1 MTRREAIEKLNALRD
16 SGVCDSMWYVAD
28 NATDSMIKNTTDYFK
43 TQVIWKKNQLQY
55 TLDSLNDILS
65 IIGE

>member
-16 SGVCDSMWYVAD
+16 SGFCDSTWYVAD
-28 NATDSMIKNTTDYFK
+28 NATDSMIKSTADYFK
-43 TQVIWKKNQLQY
+43 TQISWKKDQLQY